1 MDYYAKVFCANT
13 IERRYTALPP
23 GRTADIFVKYAKKQ
37 TVIFDGIQVK
47 KLLHFAYYF
56 TKISTKNQI
65 KEGSGM
71 KRSFNRTF
79 TTASADETAEASSSC
94 ADSSDV
100 MLALDTVLPVSVF
113 VITLLERINIRLL
126 RRQERGNRLKTQA
139 LIA

>member
-1 MDYYAKVFCANT
+1 
-13 IERRYTALPP
+13 
-23 GRTADIFVKYAKKQ
+23 
-37 TVIFDGIQVK
+37 
-47 KLLHFAYYF
+47 
-56 TKISTKNQI
+56 
-65 KEGSGM
+65 M

-79 TTASADETAEASSSC
+79 TTASAGETAEASSSC